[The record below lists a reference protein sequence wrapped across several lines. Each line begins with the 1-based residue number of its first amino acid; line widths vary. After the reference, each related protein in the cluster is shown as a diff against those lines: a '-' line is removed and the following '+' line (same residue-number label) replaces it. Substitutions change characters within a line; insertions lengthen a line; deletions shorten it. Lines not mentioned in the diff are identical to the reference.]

1 MSPWTAWAFPCG
13 LNDRGCGMR
22 ITAITPL
29 PTSPPQGGRGKRWGS
44 PPQGGR
50 GKIWGSPL
58 KRFAPSPLRGE
69 GRGGGDLS
77 TGSITALRSSYETKN
92 PSGQSN
98 ESRTPA
104 LADVTATPGR
114 WSEVPSAAIDRS
126 LHRRLCVS
134 GIQTGCRSRWRAT
147 CGFTVGC
154 KSRCLAE
161 IRGLSGFEIM
171 EQRRV
176 AEFGRVCRNHS
187 IGACISP
194 PSQPPPL
201 KGGGVKDGAP
211 PLKGGGVKYGAPPLK
226 GGGVRDRSPSP
237 LRGEGRGGGDLSSR
251 TTGGERFHG

>member
-1 MSPWTAWAFPCG
+1 MPYCRNTPMIAKFLGAHRACRRNPDISRLVPPYPGSHAPLQNLLSPY
-13 LNDRGCGMR
+13 
-22 ITAITPL
+22 
-29 PTSPPQGGRGKRWGS
+29 S
-44 PPQGGR
+44 
-50 GKIWGSPL
+50 SPL

-161 IRGLSGFEIM
+161 IRGLSG
-171 EQRRV
+171 
-176 AEFGRVCRNHS
+176 
-187 IGACISP
+187 
-194 PSQPPPL
+194 
-201 KGGGVKDGAP
+201 
-211 PLKGGGVKYGAPPLK
+211 
-226 GGGVRDRSPSP
+226 
-237 LRGEGRGGGDLSSR
+237 
-251 TTGGERFHG
+251 

>member
-29 PTSPPQGGRGKRWGS
+29 PTS

-176 AEFGRVCRNHS
+176 AEFGRVCRSHS

-194 PSQPPPL
+194 PSQP
-201 KGGGVKDGAP
+201 P

-251 TTGGERFHG
+251 TTGGGRFHG